1 MEWTNKKKLCFSLNW
16 WESTDVCVK
25 LKVRNLKTNLWN
37 KMHAADHTHVAIK
50 LHMSVMILA
59 YVEYVNAKA

>member
-1 MEWTNKKKLCFSLNW
+1 
-16 WESTDVCVK
+16 
-25 LKVRNLKTNLWN
+25 
-37 KMHAADHTHVAIK
+37 MHAADHTHVAIK